1 MNQENLEKAFEALRN
16 GKFILVYDND
26 DREGEVDM
34 IIASEFVTP
43 KDIATMR
50 DYAGGLICNCIHPLY
65 CDAINLPFMNEIME
79 AASET
84 YPVLSTLAPTDIPY
98 DERSSFSIWVNHRKS
113 FTGITDHDRSMTIK
127 ELAIMLKEERFDDFG
142 KTFRS
147 PGHVCLLRGAEG
159 LLANRSG
166 HTEIGIA
173 MCEMA
178 GVTPVCVVCEMMD
191 SETGQATSFEDA
203 KKYAEEND
211 LVILKGDDI
220 IKAYL
225 ENEDYSRLSLNM
237 G

>member
-1 MNQENLEKAFEALRN
+1 MNQDLEKGMEALRN
-16 GKFILVYDND
+16 GEFILVYDND
-26 DREGEVDM
+26 EREGEVDM

-43 KDIATMR
+43 KSVATMR

-65 CDAINLPFMNEIME
+65 CDAIGLPFMNEIMN
-79 AASET
+79 AASDK
-84 YPVLSTLAPTDIPY
+84 YPVLKTLAPNDIPY

-113 FTGITDHDRSMTIK
+113 FTGVTDHDRAMTISEMAK
-127 ELAIMLKEERFDDFG
+127 MLKEERYDDFG

-147 PGHVCLLRGAEG
+147 PGHVCLLRGAEA

-166 HTEIGIA
+166 HTEIGLA
-173 MCEMA
+173 MCVMA

-203 KKYAEEND
+203 KKYAEENG

-220 IKAYL
+220 IDAYL
-225 ENEDYSRLSLNM
+225 NECDYSEFTI
-237 G
+237 